1 MVRTRLSG
9 RPAKIV
15 FEYAVPDSGSG
26 SGLGFAGG
34 RRSTWHGQ
42 KLWGVLDPRRVATPL
57 WQVRDTDNNVRMAQ
71 VVIHG
76 KTLYIKSSKKESKLK
91 ILDLALRL
99 GINSHD
105 PEEVLTSL
113 GKFGRYV

>member
-1 MVRTRLSG
+1 MVELG
-9 RPAKIV
+9 
-15 FEYAVPDSGSG
+15 YGAVPPKLYLSMLSRVRVSG

-76 KTLYIKSSKKESKLK
+76 KTLYIESSKKEYQ
-91 ILDLALRL
+91 R
-99 GINSHD
+99 
-105 PEEVLTSL
+105 
-113 GKFGRYV
+113 